1 MSQIG
6 RILKTSVPSRPAHQP
21 PLKRS
26 ICHEQAPAAAAD
38 FIAGRRKIG
47 GTFARQA
54 GIGKQQ
60 EPVLSLPPLAPE
72 AIRLDEQAIH
82 RVLQIGGR
90 DETGRLQDQQPA
102 PEIEVQP
109 PAELVFGPGVIGD
122 GALRQQ

>member
-1 MSQIG
+1 M
-6 RILKTSVPSRPAHQP
+6 
-21 PLKRS
+21 
-26 ICHEQAPAAAAD
+26 
-38 FIAGRRKIG
+38 
-47 GTFARQA
+47 
-54 GIGKQQ
+54 
-60 EPVLSLPPLAPE
+60 LSLPPLAPE

-90 DETGRLQDQQPA
+90 DETVRFQEQQPA